1 MSKKKIPIRSD
12 PSGDGSASRRPSHRT
27 PLRRSPRLHPETN
40 DDPNSKKN
48 SNEQPQ
54 LRSSP
59 LSSDSQQT
67 QKKPSRSLKSRQLLA
82 ADASQSRRRSPR
94 LASIAA
100 EVTKK
105 DADFLQSR
113 RRSARFASDLA
124 EIPKKDGDFVAKPK
138 RSERLMGSSKVAAKV
153 AVDVP
158 GDENSDGERG
168 RGEKKRRKREENVEA
183 EMETG
188 RSEVEE
194 CCTFE
199 GWTKEQEVALRRAYF
214 SARPSPHF
222 WKKVSKMVP
231 GKTAHECFNRI
242 HADLATPTQPQPRSR
257 ANRSNFSPVGSFT
270 LSGSKMK
277 ELMETKI
284 KRVRS
289 RKQKSLVAQK
299 TARHL
304 LRKHCLT
311 DRSQEA
317 DHFSNLETS
326 PNSLYLELPEIMSP
340 ETPDCIRNPS
350 SFLQKCNES
359 SSSSHRKMLSRFN
372 ASQADPSPEV
382 LKQIKNI
389 AQHEKYIDHLH
400 YRDARRRKCTKTANP
415 VADRCK
421 KTSSELGTGALK
433 AARTALISEAREYIS
448 HFQQMQANSLD
459 NHESFDTDDKTTDT
473 DDYVVDDD
481 DE

>member
-12 PSGDGSASRRPSHRT
+12 PSGDGSAGRRPSHRT
-27 PLRRSPRLHPETN
+27 PLRRSPRLHPKTN
-40 DDPNSKKN
+40 DDPHSKKN
-48 SNEQPQ
+48 SKKQPELQ
-54 LRSSP
+54 SSP
-59 LSSDSQQT
+59 FSRDSKQT
-67 QKKPSRSLKSRQLLA
+67 QKKSSRSLKSRQILGA
-82 ADASQSRRRSPR
+82 GTADASQSRRRSPR
-94 LASIAA
+94 LASISA

-105 DADFLQSR
+105 DVDSSQSR
-113 RRSARFASDLA
+113 RRSPRFASDVA
-124 EIPKKDGDFVAKPK
+124 EIPKKDGDFVVKPR
-138 RSERLMGSSKVAAKV
+138 RSERLMGPSKVAAKV

-183 EMETG
+183 ETETG

-194 CCTFE
+194 CCGFE
-199 GWTKEQEVALRRAYF
+199 GWTREQEVALRRAYF
-214 SARPSPHF
+214 S
-222 WKKVSKMVP
+222 VP
-231 GKTAHECFNRI
+231 GKTAQECFNRI

-257 ANRSNFSPVGSFT
+257 ANRLNFSPVGSLT

-277 ELMETKI
+277 ELLETKI

-289 RKQKSLVAQK
+289 RKQKSLIAQK

-326 PNSLYLELPEIMSP
+326 PNSLHLELPEIMSP

-350 SFLQKCNES
+350 SFLQKCNER

-372 ASQADPSPEV
+372 TSEADPSPEV

-389 AQHEKYIDHLH
+389 TLHERYIDHLH
-400 YRDARRRKCTKTANP
+400 CRDARRRTCTKTANP
-415 VADRCK
+415 IADRCK
-421 KTSSELGTGALK
+421 KTSSELGIGALK
-433 AARTALISEAREYIS
+433 AARTALISEAKECIS
-448 HFQQMQANSLD
+448 HFQQMQANSFD
-459 NHESFDTDDKTTDT
+459 NHESFDTEDKNADT
-473 DDYVVDDD
+473 DD
-481 DE
+481 DEYI